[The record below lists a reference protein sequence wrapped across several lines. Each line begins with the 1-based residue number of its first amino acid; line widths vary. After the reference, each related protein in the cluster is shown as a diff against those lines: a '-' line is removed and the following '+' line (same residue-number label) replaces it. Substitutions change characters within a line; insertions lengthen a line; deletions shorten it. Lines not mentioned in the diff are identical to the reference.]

1 MEPIKNI
8 KIDINIDDEIEMLC
22 FKLIDEDK
30 KVFTTDSGLSIQAIT
45 KNELYCYDATRIDEN
60 NLYIKYTDTII
71 ELFID
76 EYNEIANRI
85 NENLQDGVEPT
96 IENANPDILSPY
108 DPNSI
113 KVSQGRFSL
122 REIYE
127 MIVGDELDEPI
138 LDLSPDFQRGFVW
151 DSTRKSRL
159 IESILLKIPLPV
171 FYLARDM
178 EGKYQVVDGVQR
190 FSVIKDFFS
199 NGFKLRNLEYLKEE
213 CDNKYFQ
220 KTNAESLHPRFIRG
234 LRSYQIDCNIIEPE
248 TPHKVKLD
256 IFKRL
261 NTGGR
266 SLNDQEIRNSI
277 LRKESR
283 DFIRKLAKSKEF
295 TTATCDGI
303 KPKRMMDQE
312 VVIRYIG
319 FYFIYK
325 TNFNLPNITYTG
337 IMKDF
342 LDNIVEILNNDYD
355 KISFEMLEK
364 DFYKAMRNAYIMFG
378 DYAFRKIEK
387 NYKDNNKSM
396 INKSLFTSFSILLSN
411 YDYNLVQNKGNV
423 LKEFSEKLKE
433 DDYLYDSIT
442 YGSND
447 KARIDTTFLKIE
459 EFLESLYGGEK

>member
-1 MEPIKNI
+1 MQRIKNI
-8 KIDINIDDEIEMLC
+8 KIEIYIDDEIEILE
-22 FKLIDEDK
+22 FQLIDVDLKLFITE
-30 KVFTTDSGLSIQAIT
+30 SGVSIKAKI
-45 KNELYCYDATRIDEN
+45 KNESYCHDAIRTDEKD
-60 NLYIKYTDTII
+60 LYIEYTNAII

-76 EYNEIANRI
+76 KYNEISDQI
-85 NENLQDGVEPT
+85 NENLRDGVEPT
-96 IENANPDILSPY
+96 TENANLDISSPY

-127 MIVGDELDEPI
+127 MIIGDELDEPI
-138 LDLSPDFQRGFVW
+138 LDLSPDFQRGYVW

-171 FYLARDM
+171 FYLARDE

-190 FSVIKDFFS
+190 FSVIKEFFS

-213 CDNKYFQ
+213 CDDKYFQ
-220 KTNAESLHPRFIRG
+220 KPNSESLHPKFVRG

-283 DFIRKLAKSKEF
+283 NFIRRLAESEEF
-295 TTATCDGI
+295 TIATCNGI

-325 TNFNLPNITYTG
+325 TKFNLADITYNG

-355 KISFEMLEK
+355 KISFDVLEK
-364 DFYKAMRNAYIMFG
+364 DFYKAMINAYIMF
-378 DYAFRKIEK
+378 DNFAFRKIDK
-387 NYKDNNKSM
+387 NYKESNKSM
-396 INKSLFTSFSILLSN
+396 INKSLFTSFAILLSN
-411 YDYNLVQNKGNV
+411 YDYSLVQSRGNV
-423 LKEFSEKLKE
+423 LNEFVEKLKE
-433 DDYLYDSIT
+433 DEYLFESIT

-447 KARIDTTFLKIE
+447 KARIDTTFLKVE
-459 EFLESLYGGEK
+459 EFLELLYGGEK